1 MGTLCINEGKI
12 MCLKMLGDRLI
23 EGKSTGSNR
32 GKKLWGLIGSEYRG
46 REIWGKQKKNI
57 INQCILISLRPD
69 SWKEFC

>member
-23 EGKSTGSNR
+23 EGKSTGPNR

-46 REIWGKQKKNI
+46 REIWGKQKKI
-57 INQCILISLRPD
+57 
-69 SWKEFC
+69 